1 MPSELATIP
10 VTELARG
17 AWDEEKVSIIKK
29 SVASELT
36 DPEFQV
42 FLETAARYGL
52 DPLRQEIWPMKM
64 GGKFVPLV
72 GRDGLLSIAQRHP
85 DFAGWEGDVVREFD
99 TFRKTS
105 DPDRPVVHEYELAG
119 ARMVVEDGKPKR
131 DPESEKRRGNPV
143 GAYAIVYRNGRRPT
157 YFFAPWAEYNRG
169 QQAWRTHPS
178 AMILKAA
185 LATALRLAFNL
196 SGLYAAA
203 EFGLED
209 APGGRVDL
217 TAPPAEPDYGEGPDG
232 EWLRALVAE
241 ANRVQPGS
249 YRPAKL
255 AALMGASDFEREAL
269 AASLVEFIVE
279 RGGQVPGRPDPDV
292 VDAEAVEA

>member
-1 MPSELATIP
+1 VPSELATIP

-105 DPDRPVVHEYELAG
+105 DPDRP
-119 ARMVVEDGKPKR
+119 
-131 DPESEKRRGNPV
+131 
-143 GAYAIVYRNGRRPT
+143 IVYRNGRRPT

-292 VDAEAVEA
+292 IDAEAVEA